1 MDGDSSDA
9 ESTSE
14 VDEGSSSSE
23 AGKTQWPAWKVLVPA
38 LLLVLASLLT
48 SAWQLPMQRGHLMAQ
63 LLPGLLSLCFA
74 MAFLSFWWQADGL
87 VGPKGIFP
95 IADQGM
101 PKVQAVEKAASR
113 EFLFRAW
120 MLRLIGLLLHMAHP
134 RPGLRLC
141 LPGLLASAGSFGLA
155 TLQLLRYAL
164 AQQPQLPS
172 FSAGQFFLMILQ
184 CLLYRSLFYAGQDFM
199 ALQWDA
205 LLHEMGFWT
214 AALALHPLLPL
225 VALRLM
231 AVKVFLL
238 AAACK
243 LLAEDPLWRRLR
255 ALDFHFETQ
264 PLPSC
269 FGATLHG
276 LFRCCPCLSKMICAM
291 TIAVEFMVPLLSF
304 GVHRYCRFAAF
315 ALASALMMIIALT
328 GNFGFFNFLT
338 AVLAVAFLGDD
349 VLLWT
354 SSWSSK
360 GIAFLNQTF
369 VFNATNDTNVSSGN
383 VSALPV
389 PGNES
394 ALPLPGNVSAVPLPG
409 LLPVMSVTDSTAA
422 RQLIQKY
429 VQTQQPLGDL
439 VFEIVVVVFL
449 SLLLLCYAA
458 ETTMLLMEG
467 FSKGESSQ
475 VAIPWRPW
483 MRTMGFCQSYGLF
496 GSVEQVR
503 RELVILELRQ
513 GQWRELQWRYK
524 PGDVTL
530 PLSCCSFHMPRL
542 DWLLWLAA
550 IRIGCEKSL
559 ELQRELQL
567 RPMAAAPDWLVIF
580 LERLMEERDPSLLAL
595 LNEQEPSPP
604 EAVKVELHHY
614 ELVGSC
620 CCRKESDEG
629 QLSVTWRRR
638 KLFDVTA

>member
-120 MLRLIGLLLHMAHP
+120 MLRLIGLLLHVAQP

-164 AQQPQLPS
+164 AQQPELPS

-269 FGATLHG
+269 FGATLRG

-383 VSALPV
+383 VSALPM

-439 VFEIVVVVFL
+439 VFEIVVASWAL
-449 SLLLLCYAA
+449 KRA
-458 ETTMLLMEG
+458 G
-467 FSKGESSQ
+467 GIGE
-475 VAIPWRPW
+475 R
-483 MRTMGFCQSYGLF
+483 
-496 GSVEQVR
+496 QVR

-580 LERLMEERDPSLLAL
+580 LERLMEERDPALLAL

-620 CCRKESDEG
+620 CCRKESEEG